1 LLKSAIKHI
10 IKFCRP
16 TETAIILIFLLLF
29 TSGFAIYAA
38 NKPANPRFHIYDP
51 SFKLGQDN
59 RSIELYV
66 AADSNQIE
74 LQQFFINNE
83 AVQTW
88 NCTKKSLRKRESS
101 RCILEYPW
109 IMGKFYTIELVTIDG
124 QSTEL
129 VTEAPT
135 VSPSLQVDVKT
146 VNVTLDPDSVKVDV
160 NYGVYGNGTD
170 SLQVLLLTY
179 RSFENSSMP
188 LYIFYDSRYM
198 PEESLRRADAII
210 GYFGAYNQTI
220 NKANYT
226 ALEQLADE
234 RPRCI
239 LILVNPLKDKQGHK
253 IGDAIPAPLVDG
265 NGDGFIKDDSK
276 YGKSLLYDW
285 MHDNGSVIVTVG
297 SLQPYKRILYSDGTY
312 RHALDSKEMF
322 DARLLL
328 TGASD
333 GESIIN
339 GNFVLGDYAPARV
352 SSTLGLHY
360 RESSFGFDKDSMEQ
374 HALNYYAYGDYML
387 PEQQGTLNLTLPVF
401 IRVGEDGGWLAM
413 GDEGFWLTDQQLAHD
428 LFMICLQAVWDAEW
442 FPYGWY
448 WDSSG
453 AFYGS
458 SGELSANGS
467 LETSLPQHL
476 VDDKIVVRI
485 VALAYSLD
493 LDRGVMVSQIS
504 EHEIREVASIDVDAV
519 E

>member
-1 LLKSAIKHI
+1 LLKFAIKHI
-10 IKFCRP
+10 IKFCRS

-29 TSGFAIYAA
+29 TSGFTIYAT
-38 NKPANPRFHIYDP
+38 NKPANPLFHIYDP
-51 SFKLGQDN
+51 SFKLGQDS

-88 NCTKKSLRKRESS
+88 NCNKKSLRNGESS

-109 IMGKFYTIELVTIDG
+109 RMGKFYTIKLVTIDG

-129 VTEAPT
+129 VTEAPE
-135 VSPSLQVDVKT
+135 VSPSLQVDVKA
-146 VNVTLDPDSVKVDV
+146 VNVTLDSDSLKVDV
-160 NYGVYGNGTD
+160 NYGAYGNGTD

-179 RSFENSSMP
+179 RSFETSNIP

-210 GYFGAYNQTI
+210 GYFGAYNQII

-226 ALEQLADE
+226 TLEQLADE

-239 LILVNPLKDKQGHK
+239 LILVNPLKDNHGNK
-253 IGDAIPAPLVDG
+253 IGDAIPAPLVD
-265 NGDGFIKDDSK
+265 NNEDGFIKDDSK

-285 MHDNGSVIVTVG
+285 MHDNGSVLITVG
-297 SLQPYKRILYSDGTY
+297 SLQPYKRILYSDGTS

-322 DARLLL
+322 DAHLLL
-328 TGASD
+328 TDASD
-333 GESIIN
+333 GESIID
-339 GNFVLGDYAPARV
+339 GSFVLGDYTPVKV
-352 SSTLGLHY
+352 SGTLGLQY
-360 RESSFGFDKDSMEQ
+360 RESSFGFDKDSIEQ
-374 HALNYYAYGDYML
+374 HALSYYAYGDYML
-387 PEQQGTLNLTLPVF
+387 PKQQRILNLTLPAF

-413 GDEGFWLTDQQLAHD
+413 GDEEFWLTDQQLAHD
-428 LFMICLQAVWDAEW
+428 LFMICLQAIWDSEW
-442 FPYGWY
+442 IPYGWY
-448 WDSSG
+448 WDSSC
-453 AFYGS
+453 AFYGA
-458 SGELSANGS
+458 SGELSASGI
-467 LETSLPQHL
+467 LETSLPLHL

-493 LDRGVMVSQIS
+493 LDRGVMVEQIT
-504 EHEIREVASIDVDAV
+504 EHEIHEVTIIDADAA